1 MNWFN
6 SLSGSRAKAKE
17 LEAANETLVKEH
29 AAAVAALDAE
39 RESNTSALAA
49 LKAEI
54 AALTEANASRDKEL
68 AEAAASVAAV
78 KADAEKAVADFN
90 AKVAVAA
97 AKKAQDINAALG
109 VPQAPQSPAGGN
121 ATNTMSRTEFNALS
135 TSAKAQ
141 FISGGGRLKQ

>member
-39 RESNTSALAA
+39 RESNASALAA
-49 LKAEI
+49 LTAEI

-78 KADAEKAVADFN
+78 KADAETHDVRINFYGVMAPRRVAQVEI
-90 AKVAVAA
+90 AHA
-97 AKKAQDINAALG
+97 
-109 VPQAPQSPAGGN
+109 
-121 ATNTMSRTEFNALS
+121 
-135 TSAKAQ
+135 
-141 FISGGGRLKQ
+141 